1 MRTYTVTRKKDSK
14 LGEVFYSIGTV
25 SFRFKKGSTTFK
37 DVPELIA
44 VRVGTDYKDDFR
56 VKLNAE
62 TAEPEEV
69 KDLFKEE
76 N

>member
-25 SFRFKKGSTTFK
+25 TFRFKKGTTTFK
-37 DVPELIA
+37 SVPELVA
-44 VRVGTDYKDDFR
+44 VRAGADYKNDFR
-56 VKLNAE
+56 VKLNTE

-69 KDLFKEE
+69 KDFFKEE